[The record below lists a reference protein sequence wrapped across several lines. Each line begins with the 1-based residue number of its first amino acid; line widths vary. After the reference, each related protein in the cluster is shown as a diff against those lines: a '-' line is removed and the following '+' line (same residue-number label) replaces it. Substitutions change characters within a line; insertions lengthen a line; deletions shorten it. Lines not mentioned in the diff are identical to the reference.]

1 MQGDDLEIVRF
12 ESSKVFVSIA
22 RCPSRLDW
30 GVDMGLLT
38 QPPDEE
44 NGFSVVDLA
53 ARNPPDDRRTWTAM
67 WPDTLLPKALA
78 ERAQILKEYGASA
91 LTGDASVFEGLSRE
105 RTERVQEYWAKQRAA
120 DAVGKADDEFRRKN
134 WAEVVRL
141 LAPVGA
147 SLSPAERKKL
157 DYARRQ
163 GQL

>member
-1 MQGDDLEIVRF
+1 
-12 ESSKVFVSIA
+12 
-22 RCPSRLDW
+22 
-30 GVDMGLLT
+30 
-38 QPPDEE
+38 
-44 NGFSVVDLA
+44 
-53 ARNPPDDRRTWTAM
+53 M

-78 ERAQILKEYGASA
+78 ERAQILKEYGVSA